1 MTALHEN
8 LPPDSSLTLMNGS
21 RILDIFFAS
30 CHAHTAKICGYAG
43 PTRSSFA
50 FGPRQRW
57 MSFVVLLV
65 FLVPYTLGWGW
76 DWWKFGATSAV
87 IVLLWRW
94 ASPDGFTA
102 DLGIRWRRLDFGL
115 AILSLLVAG
124 IGASRLIPHIL
135 QQHGYVSVHT
145 DLQWM
150 VLATPLQTLNEEM
163 VLRALFLTAL
173 AHVLKVRS
181 LLSFAVAGLF
191 ALLHFVLYRFGPPHT
206 GLSVQA
212 LTTLLLLGFAFN
224 ELFLVTGSIAI
235 PWGIH
240 LGWNLTRYGNDWI
253 GPDSAILLQ
262 GQDFNLIEG
271 NPSVI
276 ALALT
281 LAFVAS
287 AVRFHLSSRRESANG
302 KAIL

>member
-1 MTALHEN
+1 M
-8 LPPDSSLTLMNGS
+8 
-21 RILDIFFAS
+21 
-30 CHAHTAKICGYAG
+30 
-43 PTRSSFA
+43 SFA
-50 FGPRQRW
+50 
-57 MSFVVLLV
+57 VLLV

-76 DWWKFGATSAV
+76 DWWKFGATSAA

-102 DLGIRWRRLDFGL
+102 DLGIRWCRLDFGL
-115 AILSLLVAG
+115 AIVSLLVAG
-124 IGASRLIPHIL
+124 ISASRLIPHIL
-135 QQHGYVSVHT
+135 QQHGYVSGHT
-145 DLQWM
+145 DLQWI

-173 AHVLKVRS
+173 AHVLKINS

-206 GLSVQA
+206 ALSVQA
-212 LTTLLLLGFAFN
+212 LTTLLLVGFALN

-240 LGWNLTRYGNDWI
+240 LGWNLTRFGNDWI
-253 GPDSAILLQ
+253 GPDSSGTLLQ

-276 ALALT
+276 ALALA
-281 LAFVAS
+281 LALVAS
-287 AVRFHLSSRRESANG
+287 ALRFHLFSHRESANA